1 MPPAKDGPRE
11 QRVEHEVDAFAVR
24 RATSDFA
31 RELGFGRIACIELAI
46 AASELTS
53 NIVKYGVRGR
63 VRLEAIDD
71 PARGVGI
78 RVTALDEGP
87 PFNDFSMA
95 IRDGCDD
102 RGPVDPMTLIGRRGI
117 GSGLGAVK
125 RFSDEL
131 GWEPTP
137 GGKQVWL
144 VRYLAHGKKRPGSD
158 R

>member
-24 RATSDFA
+24 RATADFA
-31 RELGFGRIACIELAI
+31 RELGFGRIECLELAI

-63 VRLEAIDD
+63 VRLEAAHD
-71 PARGVGI
+71 PVRGGGI
-78 RVTALDEGP
+78 RVIAFDEGP
-87 PFNDFSMA
+87 PFRDFELAM
-95 IRDGCDD
+95 RDGFDD
-102 RGPVDPMTLIGRRGI
+102 RGPVDPLTLIGRRGI

-137 GGKQVWL
+137 EGKQVWL
-144 VRYLAHGKKRPGSD
+144 VRYLAGGKRRPGLS